1 MKFLLMMAASV
12 FAYSSATP
20 QKIIAVSSSAL
31 TGISLPAN
39 TKKDR
44 RFLIE
49 SAGKVQLK
57 SEADKYNAALTY
69 IEIFK
74 TEIPVIEDSIENRI
88 KEAGWQLHASVSRHY
103 YWATK
108 QNRVILV
115 YVSSNKRDTDIYFC
129 EAISNNNGPLN
140 VTAAPAGNHIGYNSQ
155 GSNMASGTV
164 NGSFINCGNMMFTV
178 PAGWQ
183 LEADRENYVL
193 RLPPKN
199 NDPQRWVNVAVFKGS
214 ISSGSIETDFNNSW
228 QRYLGG
234 YIKYEEPYL
243 LREKSIKGY
252 SIIRGGT
259 NIRKG
264 DGMPIYAY
272 VWVAKVKDR
281 SETVIVF
288 ANNSSDFDITVNG
301 EIKPFWAK
309 LKFNNLPEP
318 AIGNYTLKGNGIQGI
333 YTGLQSGM
341 QLSGGIA
348 KNISFL
354 IIYSDG
360 ILKRA
365 NKLPENGFTNFD
377 READREMN
385 ADYWGEYDARKG
397 TVVFDKN
404 KQPRTLSFAY
414 NPPKVIYNEYAYTK
428 ITSVDG
434 LTLSGIYTADKTST
448 AIAAFGHEPT
458 ITFYKDSRFED
469 NTALYYVKSYDAMFK
484 NPGRGIYTINTFTI
498 DLVYDDGRGSASF
511 PFVTW
516 DAPANSSIQIG
527 EQILLKK

>member
-1 MKFLLMMAASV
+1 MKFLLMLAASV
-12 FAYSSATP
+12 FFYSSATP

-39 TKKDR
+39 TKRDR

-88 KEAGWQLHASVSRHY
+88 KVAGWQLHASVSRHY

-129 EAISNNNGPLN
+129 EAISNNNSPLN
-140 VTAAPAGNHIGYNSQ
+140 VTAAPASNNIGYNSQ
-155 GSNMASGTV
+155 GSNMANGTV
-164 NGSFINCGNMMFTV
+164 NGSFINCGNMMITV

-183 LEADRENYVL
+183 LEADGENYVL

-214 ISSGSIETDFNNSW
+214 ISSGSIETDFNNAW

-234 YIKYEEPYL
+234 YIKYQEPYL

-264 DGMPIYAY
+264 DGMPIYAH

-318 AIGNYTLKGNGIQGI
+318 ATGNYTLKGNGIQGI

-341 QLSGGIA
+341 QSDGGIA

-354 IIYSDG
+354 IIYNDG

-365 NKLPENGFTNFD
+365 NKLPENGFNKFD

-385 ADYWGEYDARKG
+385 ADYWGEYDLKMR
-397 TVVFDKN
+397 TVIFNKN
-404 KQPRTLSFAY
+404 NQQRTMGFAY
-414 NPPKVIYNEYAYTK
+414 APPKVIYNEYAYAK
-428 ITSVDG
+428 IHAVDG
-434 LTLSGIYTADKTST
+434 LTLSGTYSADKSQT
-448 AIAAFGHEPT
+448 AVTAFGHEPT
-458 ITFYKDSRFED
+458 ITFYTNGRFED

-484 NPGRGIYTINTFTI
+484 TRGGGRYSINNFTI
-498 DLVYDDGRGSASF
+498 DFVYDDGRGSVSF
-511 PFVTW
+511 PLITW
-516 DAPANSSIQIG
+516 DAAANSSIQIG
-527 EQILLKK
+527 EQVLLKK